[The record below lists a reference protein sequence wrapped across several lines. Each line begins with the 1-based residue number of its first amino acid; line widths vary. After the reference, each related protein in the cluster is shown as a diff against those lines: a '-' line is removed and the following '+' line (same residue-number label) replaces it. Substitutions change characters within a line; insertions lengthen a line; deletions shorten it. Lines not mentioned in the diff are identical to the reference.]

1 MTRRYSLGPRRRPV
15 RTVGSPPPTERY
27 RLENDARSEILGEDG
42 VTTTPLPAVSRRQDA
57 HRGGQR
63 SGSTY
68 LRVLARAVTALLAA
82 VVLATTGVLWW
93 TVKHLGGG
101 SFSTAD
107 GGANAPQ
114 NILLMGLDSRR
125 DQDGNVLPSEV
136 LDKLQAGDS
145 SQGGYNT
152 NTLILMHLPPPG
164 HGPPKAFS
172 IPRDNLVEIPG
183 EGSGKIKETY
193 GLAKSRTHQRL
204 AEGGMTDHQ
213 RLERDGRQAGREATI
228 QVVQDLT
235 GVPVDHFAEVNLASF
250 YHLTNALGGVEVCL
264 NNPVQDD
271 YSGADFIAGPQMLDG
286 GQALSFVRQRHGL
299 PRGDLDRTQR
309 QQAFLAS
316 ATAKLQE
323 SGTLFA
329 PGRLAALF
337 DAVEKN
343 IAVDANLDAVELARR
358 GQGFAAGEMD
368 FETLPIE
375 GFAQHNGQEVNIIRP
390 DRIRT
395 QVRDAFGYDQSGP
408 EQPQLDA
415 KEINVL
421 NGTDRDGLAGRVAE
435 GLHADGYPQ
444 ADIGNTTA
452 SDRTVVTYAPEARTA
467 AEQVNQALA
476 NEDAKLEVS
485 SSLEPGQV
493 QVLLG
498 NDFDETSEEAPDTDT
513 PAGTGPAAAGA
524 GQAFPAAPEKPPAR
538 IRCVD

>member
-1 MTRRYSLGPRRRPV
+1 MDKHGHREGLA
-15 RTVGSPPPTERY
+15 
-27 RLENDARSEILGEDG
+27 DDG
-42 VTTTPLPAVSRRQDA
+42 VVTTPIPVVSPR
-57 HRGGQR
+57 HSPHHGGQR
-63 SGSTY
+63 SAWTY
-68 LRVLARAVTALLAA
+68 LRVLARTVTAVLAA
-82 VVLATTGVLWW
+82 GVLATTGGLWW
-93 TVKHLGGG
+93 TVQHLGGG
-101 SFSTAD
+101 SLSTAD

-152 NTLILMHLPPPG
+152 NTLILMHLPAPG

-172 IPRDNLVEIPG
+172 IPRDNLVDIPG

-193 GLAKSRTHQRL
+193 GSAKARTHQRL
-204 AEGGMTDHQ
+204 AEGGQTDHQ
-213 RLERDGRQAGREATI
+213 RLEQDGRQAGREATI

-250 YHLTNALGGVEVCL
+250 YHLTDALGGVKVCL

-271 YSGADFIAGPQMLDG
+271 YSGADFTAGRQMLDG
-286 GQALSFVRQRHGL
+286 EQALSFVRQRHGL

-309 QQAFLAS
+309 QQAFLAG

-329 PGRLAALF
+329 PGKLAALF

-343 IAVDANLDAVELARR
+343 IAVDANLDVVELAKR

-375 GFAQHNGQEVNIIRP
+375 GFAQHNGQEVNIIHP
-390 DRIRT
+390 DRIRA

-408 EQPQLDA
+408 EQGEIS
-415 KEINVL
+415 EINVR
-421 NGTDRDGLAGRVAE
+421 NGTDRDGLAAHVAE

-444 ADIGNTTA
+444 ADIGNATA
-452 SDRTVVTYAPEARTA
+452 SDRTVVTYPPEARAA
-467 AEQVNQALA
+467 AEQVNQALD
-476 NEDAKLEVS
+476 NEGAKLEIS
-485 SSLEPGQV
+485 STLESGQV
-493 QVLLG
+493 EILLG
-498 NDFDETSEEAPDTDT
+498 NDFDEAPEEAPDRGT

-524 GQAFPAAPEKPPAR
+524 GQAPPAAPEEHTAR
-538 IRCVD
+538 IPCVD